1 MILVDTGVW
10 SHHFRT
16 GEPALAKLLRDDL
29 VVTHPWVAGELA
41 LGHGLRL
48 EVLSDI
54 AALRRVPSMN
64 DDDLLAWVRMHRI
77 RGVGWVDAQ
86 LLASTLRAGALLWTT
101 DRGLAEL
108 AARFEVGWVP
118 G

>member
-16 GEPALAKLLRDDL
+16 GEPALVGLLRDDL
-29 VVTHPWVAGELA
+29 VVTHPWVVGELA
-41 LGHGLRL
+41 LGPGLRL
-48 EVLSDI
+48 EVLSDV
-54 AALRRVPSMN
+54 AALRRVPTIP
-64 DDDLLAWVRMHRI
+64 DDELLAWVRMHRI

-86 LLASTLRAGALLWTT
+86 LLASTLRAGARLWTT

-108 AARFEVGWVP
+108 AARLEAGWVP
-118 G
+118 A